1 MLSFGQYRRLQQC
14 SSPQGVF
21 SVLAIDHRANLVS
34 ELRRHRPVTT
44 ADVQAFKTEVIR
56 WLSPM
61 ATAVLTDPDD
71 GFPSVLAGALPGD
84 KGLLAPLEV
93 TDYTP
98 HPSQR
103 MINLIPDWDVGLL
116 SQSGCSGA
124 KLLLYYHP
132 GAADAAAKTEIVD
145 RIVAQ
150 CQAEQIPLFL
160 EPIAYSLD
168 PAAKLGNEERLHVA
182 LETSAHFSARGVDV
196 LKLEFPVDVSQEPDE
211 QVWSAALQQLD
222 DACAVPWTLLSAGAP
237 FEVFLHQAE
246 LACRA
251 GASGVIAGRAL
262 WGEAVALD
270 GLARTQFLRTVG
282 VSRMRQL
289 AGVCHTHSL
298 GWVEKA
304 DVPQLASR
312 QENI

>member
-1 MLSFGQYRRLQQC
+1 MMSFGKYRRLQQC

-34 ELRRHRPVTT
+34 ELRRHRPTT
-44 ADVQAFKTEVIR
+44 AADVQAFKTEVIR
-56 WLSPM
+56 WLSPL

-71 GFPSVLAGALPGD
+71 GFPSVLAGALTGD

-103 MINLIPDWDVGLL
+103 MINLIPDWDVTKL

-132 GAADAAAKTEIVD
+132 GASDAAAKTEIVD

-150 CQAEQIPLFL
+150 CAAEHIPLFL

-168 PAAKLGNEERLHVA
+168 PAAKLGNAERLHIA
-182 LETSAHFSARGVDV
+182 LETSEHFSARGADV

-211 QVWSAALQQLD
+211 RVWAAALQQLD
-222 DACAVPWTLLSAGAP
+222 SACAVPWTLLSAGAP
-237 FEVFLHQAE
+237 FEVFLRQAE

-262 WGEAVALD
+262 WGEAVALA
-270 GLARTQFLRTVG
+270 GSARTEFLRTVG

-289 AGVCHTHSL
+289 VGVCHTHSSS
-298 GWVEKA
+298 WMEKTGKYLTTET
-304 DVPQLASR
+304 QS
-312 QENI
+312 